1 MAKKDKKKKEAE
13 VSDPRVTALGQMYD
27 SGNFA
32 GVRRQS
38 AALKNDDALSE
49 KDSKTVND
57 LYETVQLDPT
67 ALYVGLG
74 SLAFISLVAFLS
86 LSAN

>member
-1 MAKKDKKKKEAE
+1 MAKKEKKKKQAE
-13 VSDPRVTALGQMYD
+13 VTDPRVTQLQTMYD

-32 GVRRQS
+32 GVRRQG
-38 AALKNDDALSE
+38 ALLKDDETLSD
-49 KDSKTVND
+49 KDIKSVHE
-57 LYETVQLDPT
+57 LFETVQLDPT

>member
-1 MAKKDKKKKEAE
+1 MAKKDKKRKE
-13 VSDPRVTALGQMYD
+13 VNDTDPRVTQLQQMYD
-27 SGNFA
+27 GGNFA
-32 GVRRQS
+32 GVRRQG
-38 AALKNDDALSE
+38 ALLQNDDALSE
-49 KDSKTVND
+49 KDTKTVND
-57 LYETVQLDPT
+57 LYATVQLDPT